1 MATAGCLNLLGFRDE
16 GSMILPSLERIR
28 GRVKGFGGGAEG
40 LLDLGVEETGEAPS
54 WAAETL
60 SEAATEGA

>member
-16 GSMILPSLERIR
+16 GSMILPVLERIR
-28 GRVKGFGGGAEG
+28 GRVKGCGEGAEG
-40 LLDLGVEETGEAPS
+40 LLELGVETGEAPS
-54 WAAETL
+54 WAAETS